1 MSQPI
6 YYKKIST
13 SWNLSINPWVTS
25 LTFGSS
31 RSSLTMDQ
39 HRELLPFRL
48 LQTSIYYCGVGI
60 TKLRANRSMFL
71 EFGSTAHIKSTGL
84 GSTLRKM
91 SKFSPQQE
99 AVLTTPS
106 TVASSS
112 ENTKTEFNKNRWLI
126 KTP

>member
-1 MSQPI
+1 
-6 YYKKIST
+6 
-13 SWNLSINPWVTS
+13 
-25 LTFGSS
+25 
-31 RSSLTMDQ
+31 
-39 HRELLPFRL
+39 
-48 LQTSIYYCGVGI
+48 
-60 TKLRANRSMFL
+60 MFL